1 MRTCPNR
8 PENLISVTRDLTK
21 LQKKVE
27 DELKVETEKRNKD
40 MREKDFLLW
49 ESKVVGMK
57 REKRLANIRT
67 IQETEHSQSQDIGQ
81 MQGRRQGQGPGP
93 ESTARTTGIKRKT
106 R

>member
-40 MREKDFLLW
+40 MREK
-49 ESKVVGMK
+49 
-57 REKRLANIRT
+57 RLANIRT

-93 ESTARTTGIKRKT
+93 ESTARPTGIKRKA

>member
-1 MRTCPNR
+1 MR
-8 PENLISVTRDLTK
+8 VTRDLTK

-49 ESKVVGMK
+49 ESKVVRMK

-67 IQETEHSQSQDIGQ
+67 IQETEHSQSQGIGKI
-81 MQGRRQGQGPGP
+81 QGRRQGQGPGP
-93 ESTARTTGIKRKT
+93 
-106 R
+106 